1 MLTLDILLF
10 TTIMLRIGAEVDG
23 YDSKTSGCK
32 HQLKQNFHGDDM
44 YDFHVVARA
53 MKRQLVVLILLSG
66 LWSL

>member
-32 HQLKQNFHGDDM
+32 HQLKQNFHGEGM
-44 YDFHVVARA
+44 YDVNVVARL
-53 MKRQLVVLILLSG
+53 MKIQLVCSDLA
-66 LWSL
+66 